1 MISKKKSLQNIA
13 CIAKKIQTLK
23 SHKIINMKKLLLT
36 LMFVSF
42 LNTNA
47 QNPVQEFNFN
57 GNLNNTDNSISFLGT
72 PNFVNDRMG
81 VAKGAQRLTNKILQ
95 GVVGDLPQDNKPRSI
110 SLWVKFNTI
119 VSANYIFGYGSAVNT
134 QYFGLL
140 QQTVSSGNSDLSLIG
155 WGDTNNAIISVPLL
169 KEIWY
174 QYSVTYDG
182 TNSKIYRNGELLKSV
197 DGISRLTKGYIFRLG
212 ALNGTVGINA
222 DVDDLKI
229 YNVAMT
235 DEQVMESY
243 NSSKP
248 TIAAVTETVQAS
260 SPVKKVVAAALVK
273 TVTPPVKMPASGKAG
288 TVSETNTGSKTV
300 EVFSQGTKIV
310 GANAT
315 NIGDLPEGT
324 YLLKVSNNTAK
335 K

>member
-1 MISKKKSLQNIA
+1 MN
-13 CIAKKIQTLK
+13 
-23 SHKIINMKKLLLT
+23 KLLLT

-57 GNLNNTDNSISFLGT
+57 GSLSSADNTISFLGT

-81 VAKGAQRLTNKILQ
+81 GPKGAQRLTNKVLQ
-95 GVVGDLPQDNKPRSI
+95 GVVGDLPQENKPRSI
-110 SLWVKFNTI
+110 SVWVKFNTI
-119 VSANYIFGYGSAVNT
+119 ASVNYIFSYGSPVNT

-140 QQTVSSGNSDLSLIG
+140 QQSVSSGNSDVSLVG
-155 WGDTNNAIISVPLL
+155 WGDTNNVIASVPLQ
-169 KEIWY
+169 KEVWY

-182 TNSKIYRNGELLKSV
+182 ANSKIYRNGELLKSV
-197 DGISRLTKGYIFRLG
+197 DGISRLTKGYILRLG
-212 ALNGTVGINA
+212 QLNTTVGINA
-222 DVDDLKI
+222 DIDDLKI

-235 DEQVMESY
+235 AEQVMESY

-248 TIAAVTETVQAS
+248 VGVTKVETASTSATVKKSVVANTPKTTITTTTTETA
-260 SPVKKVVAAALVK
+260 
-273 TVTPPVKMPASGKAG
+273 
-288 TVSETNTGSKTV
+288 TGSKNV
-300 EVFSQGTKIV
+300 EVFSQGRKIM
-310 GANAT
+310 GSNAS

-324 YLLKVSNNTAK
+324 YLLKITNNPAK